1 MLIPALHRLGCS
13 YTKRGRVVYHNTLK
27 LHFSRL
33 HLPASGPQHTPY
45 VSAPRR
51 GGGAEGE
58 KRQRRRDEEGKK
70 KSGLRRSARRRTK
83 LLGIQT
89 LEIGDVAMIRN
100 NKAKMKIIKHSCEP
114 SDGGDASVA
123 SCQTDKEKRR

>member
-1 MLIPALHRLGCS
+1 MRLFFSTRRVVGLLSTRITAQLKNPICSKVFRSGGRKKKKKMLIPALHRLGCS

-70 KSGLRRSARRRTK
+70 KKRAETER
-83 LLGIQT
+83 
-89 LEIGDVAMIRN
+89 
-100 NKAKMKIIKHSCEP
+100 
-114 SDGGDASVA
+114 
-123 SCQTDKEKRR
+123 KEKD

>member
-1 MLIPALHRLGCS
+1 MLIPALHHLRCS
-13 YTKRGRVVYHNTLK
+13 YTKRARVVYHNTLK

-33 HLPASGPQHTPY
+33 HLPASGPQHTLY
-45 VSAPRR
+45 ISAPRR

-58 KRQRRRDEEGKK
+58 KRQRRRDEEKK
-70 KSGLRRSARRRTK
+70 NELRRSARRRTK

-114 SDGGDASVA
+114 SDGGDASIA